1 MADKD
6 TKLKVTQV
14 RSAVGRNVKQKRTL
28 KALGI
33 RRMNHSVVH
42 EGSPQT
48 MGMIK
53 KVEHLVTVEASDA

>member
-1 MADKD
+1 MA
-6 TKLKVTQV
+6 TKANTLKITQV

-28 KALGI
+28 VALGI

-48 MGMIK
+48 RGMIK

>member
-6 TKLKVTQV
+6 TKLKITQV

-42 EGSPQT
+42 VGSPQI